1 MGIYAVTGGSS
12 GIGAKTVE
20 LLKQN
25 GHEVLNIDLRGGDI
39 TADLSKQEG
48 REHVI
53 SELHRLC
60 PDGLDGLI
68 GVENF
73 DQSLAEGVML
83 LTPFAADAQ
92 DDLTQKFVSAYK
104 DKYGETPIQF
114 AADAYDAIYAIK
126 LAAEKENVTP
136 DMSVS
141 DICEAMKKGMTEISL
156 EGLTGTITWT
166 ASGEPDK
173 EPKAVKIENGAYTAM
188 E

>member
-68 GVENF
+68 CNAGVSGACGNLKLIVSLNF
-73 DQSLAEGVML
+73 FGTVVLIKGAYDL
-83 LTPFAADAQ
+83 LTISMFFRNKFLFRQYAVMESHIISDTQAEFIASFGGYCVMALVNLQQITKDGQ
-92 DDLTQKFVSAYK
+92 IRRLTVR
-104 DKYGETPIQF
+104 PH
-114 AADAYDAIYAIK
+114 
-126 LAAEKENVTP
+126 
-136 DMSVS
+136 
-141 DICEAMKKGMTEISL
+141 
-156 EGLTGTITWT
+156 
-166 ASGEPDK
+166 
-173 EPKAVKIENGAYTAM
+173 
-188 E
+188 

>member
-1 MGIYAVTGGSS
+1 
-12 GIGAKTVE
+12 
-20 LLKQN
+20 
-25 GHEVLNIDLRGGDI
+25 
-39 TADLSKQEG
+39 
-48 REHVI
+48 
-53 SELHRLC
+53 
-60 PDGLDGLI
+60 
-68 GVENF
+68 
-73 DQSLAEGVML
+73 ML

-92 DDLTQKFVSAYK
+92 DDLTQKFVFCIQGTIRRNTY
-104 DKYGETPIQF
+104 QF
-114 AADAYDAIYAIK
+114 AADAYDAIYASSF
-126 LAAEKENVTP
+126 AAEKENVTP

>member
-1 MGIYAVTGGSS
+1 MSDHSLQFLRRHLPRITQINLVVHSLIRYIKCISLLFACQILLPGKISTGLS
-12 GIGAKTVE
+12 GVW
-20 LLKQN
+20 
-25 GHEVLNIDLRGGDI
+25 V
-39 TADLSKQEG
+39 
-48 REHVI
+48 RE
-53 SELHRLC
+53 
-60 PDGLDGLI
+60 
-68 GVENF
+68 
-73 DQSLAEGVML
+73 
-83 LTPFAADAQ
+83 TY
-92 DDLTQKFVSAYK
+92 T

>member
-1 MGIYAVTGGSS
+1 MGYAPQFFG
-12 GIGAKTVE
+12 
-20 LLKQN
+20 
-25 GHEVLNIDLRGGDI
+25 
-39 TADLSKQEG
+39 
-48 REHVI
+48 
-53 SELHRLC
+53 C
-60 PDGLDGLI
+60 DGLDGLI

-136 DMSVS
+136 DMSAS